1 MAWAATLAKEPNPAP
16 FSGASTALLLPPRPP
31 PPQQRPS
38 SVGSCCFTQNVGRVS
53 GSESPNGPSSGV
65 IITSLGGD
73 TLCPSRH
80 LVQPFLERGMQWWS
94 QPVWTGAESLSP
106 QLADLFHRRSRGHG
120 RWSRSGLRG
129 AKDAVGRGG
138 QRTRGS
144 RDAETTLRIAGFTPL
159 ALSKPAVVAEDLLY
173 R

>member
-1 MAWAATLAKEPNPAP
+1 MGRDPGQGAQSSALFWGFYRSSTATSAPAATT
-16 FSGASTALLLPPRPP
+16 TAILGRQL
-31 PPQQRPS
+31 
-38 SVGSCCFTQNVGRVS
+38 CFTQNVGRVS

-94 QPVWTGAESLSP
+94 QPVWTAAESLSP